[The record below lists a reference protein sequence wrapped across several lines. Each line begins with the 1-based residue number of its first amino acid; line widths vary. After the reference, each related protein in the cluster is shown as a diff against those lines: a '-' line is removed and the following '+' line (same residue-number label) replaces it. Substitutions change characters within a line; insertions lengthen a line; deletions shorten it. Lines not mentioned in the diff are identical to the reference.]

1 MSERRKAR
9 FESLFLEETASIFM
23 KRGNEWFGTSLI
35 SVPEVRFSPDL
46 RNAKIF
52 ISLHG
57 IEKPERLFK
66 AIVEKK
72 GAIKKELGQRV
83 GGQVRK
89 MPEIELV
96 LDDSIDRAARIDEL
110 LKD

>member
-9 FESLFLEETASIFM
+9 FESLFLEESASIFM
-23 KRGNEWFGTSLI
+23 KRGKEWFGNSMITVS
-35 SVPEVRFSPDL
+35 EVRFTPDL

-57 IEKPERLFK
+57 IEEQEKLFR

-72 GAIKKELGQRV
+72 GAIKKELGKRV
-83 GGQVRK
+83 GGQLRK
-89 MPEIELV
+89 MPEIELI